1 MKINFFID
9 KARLLF
15 SGSVSE
21 SIEQRISNDM
31 DILDKLEKI
40 VEISRKYGISKCLPK
55 GKAHLDYVTKKLDIN
70 PIQAVLFSHLMESS
84 ADNRILI
91 SEIADSIK
99 CSKIRIIKY
108 INECEE
114 LEKKKLIRCC
124 RDEGS
129 ISFRVP
135 RDVRDSL
142 RKFNEFKPEKKDNLS
157 IFEFFTVLEDLFTD
171 KDSKELTFD
180 ALRTEL
186 MDLIDMNM
194 HLPFCKRIMSYKLS
208 ECTLALL
215 ILFCLLFSSNNDDNI
230 GFHDL
235 QFLFDNR
242 SEASSIKKSL
252 SDGSHTLITAKF
264 VEFTNNN
271 GFVNNESWKLSD
283 MAKKELLSELGVVGK
298 NYLKN
303 IVLHDS
309 IQCKKMFYNE
319 KETGEI
325 QKLISLLKEEN
336 YSKVQDRL
344 SGNGMRKGFACLFSG
359 SPGTGKT
366 ETAYQIARETGRNIM
381 MVDIANTKSCWF
393 GESEKKIK
401 EVFNTYRY
409 AVDNSEITPILLLN
423 EADAV
428 IGKRKEFDSSSRAVD
443 QTENTIQNIILQEME
458 NLSGILIATTNLTQ
472 NMDSAFERRFLY
484 KIEFTRP
491 CLAARQSIWQSMMSS
506 LAETDAG
513 ALAFRFDLS
522 GGQIENIAR
531 KAEVDTII
539 TGSRPTVDIL
549 AQYCKDENLNNL
561 SNEKKIGFGN

>member
-1 MKINFFID
+1 MD

-15 SGSVSE
+15 SGSVSV
-21 SIEQRISNDM
+21 SIERGISNNM

-40 VEISRKYGISKCLPK
+40 VEISRKYGINKCLQK
-55 GKAHLDYVTKKLDIN
+55 GKSYLDYVTKKLDIN
-70 PIQAVLFSHLMESS
+70 PIQAVLFSHFMERS
-84 ADNRILI
+84 DENQIMV
-91 SEIADSIK
+91 SEIAESIK
-99 CSKIRIIKY
+99 CSKIRIIKH

-114 LEKKKLIRCC
+114 LEKKKLIRCR
-124 RDEGS
+124 RDEDS
-129 ISFRVP
+129 ISFRIP

-142 RKFNEFKPEKKDNLS
+142 RKFDEFRPEKKDNLS
-157 IFEFFTVLEDLFTD
+157 VFEFFTALEDLFSD
-171 KDSKELTFD
+171 RNNNELTFN

-186 MDLIDMNM
+186 LDLIHINM
-194 HLPFCKRIMSYKLS
+194 HLLFCKKIMSYKLR
-208 ECTLALL
+208 EDYLVLL
-215 ILFCLLFSSNNDDNI
+215 ILFCVLFSNDNDDNI

-242 SEASSIKKSL
+242 SEASSVKKGL
-252 SDGSHTLITAKF
+252 SDGSHTLVASKY

-283 MAKKELLSELGVVGK
+283 MAKKELLSEIGVAGK

-303 IVLHDS
+303 IIRHDA

-319 KETGEI
+319 KESGEI

-381 MVDIANTKSCWF
+381 MVDIADTKSCWF

-409 AVDNSEITPILLLN
+409 AVENSEITPILLLN

-428 IGKRKEFDSSSRAVD
+428 IGKRKEFDSSNNHAVD

-472 NMDSAFERRFLY
+472 NMDKAFERRFLY
-484 KIEFTRP
+484 KIEFSRP
-491 CLAARQSIWQSMMSS
+491 SLAARQSIWQSMMSS
-506 LAETDAG
+506 LAETDAE
-513 ALAFRFDLS
+513 ALASRFDLS

-539 TGSRPTVDIL
+539 NGSRPSTDIL
-549 AQYCKDENLNNL
+549 AQYCKDENQNNL
-561 SNEKKIGFGN
+561 KSEKTIGFGNS